1 MLRTAPP
8 ALPLAFAAVLS
19 AALAA
24 ALAPMPLAAQAPCT
38 PPTAD
43 TGFAEVAVNV
53 NAGTFN
59 QVLPFD
65 VPIRLCGQ
73 ATADTTVDVIYAVGC
88 APPSMSRETCRQLAK
103 QPLTTAP
110 VEIGGSACRNGQ
122 VLYGRANP
130 ATLDGTT
137 FRAVVPRLQA
147 ERAYAFCFRLERPI
161 SADEAAIFAVKAR
174 ATLDTRLGA
183 IHSGDLSAEQS
194 SDLRASLRDDL
205 LELIGSDDEEI
216 TSNTLFD
223 PALPQAQVSGQFNQR
238 VRLVLEPQLRID
250 GVLSGGG
257 GTSYATLQLQLRQAL
272 DGVRTSAALQRFV
285 QLLDQAAVS
294 NVNLATL
301 LANEYRDELALARLT
316 DDEAARA
323 ALGLDPATTDGQDL
337 AQTTDPVAAAQIA
350 DRYQQLSETL
360 SNPDPRQLGLDELI
374 QDALGNGMTAPY
386 VKDLTAD
393 ERAALTALGQG
404 PIARGAGIAFV
415 LAGQAKTVSG
425 SLTARAKALDDLT
438 ATVQLAT
445 TAFQLASSTTVG
457 NFQTSQANYIS
468 ADGGLMMAPEIDE
481 LVPYIGTN
489 IYLRPV
495 NKDAPLRSLGTFG
508 QTFSRRFAITLGLT
522 TSSVAE
528 TEGNVTL
535 RDNLF
540 GSQSLVL
547 GAGLRITDMIRIGTG
562 ALVFREDDPSPLIN
576 ELSVSATYYFS
587 VSFDLDVASTFR
599 GGFGR
604 IFTTQ

>member
-8 ALPLAFAAVLS
+8 VLPLAIAAIL
-19 AALAA
+19 ATALIA
-24 ALAPMPLAAQAPCT
+24 PLAAQTPCAP
-38 PPTAD
+38 PSAD

-73 ATADTTVDVIYAVGC
+73 ATADTTVEVIYAVGC
-88 APPSMSRETCRQLAK
+88 EQPTLTREMCKQLAK
-103 QPLTTAP
+103 QVLTTEP
-110 VEIGGSACRNGQ
+110 VEVNGSACRNNQ
-122 VLYGRANP
+122 VLYGQANP

-147 ERAYAFCFRLERPI
+147 ERAYAFCFRLEKPI
-161 SADEAAIFAVKAR
+161 SAEESAAFAVKAR
-174 ATLDTRLGA
+174 ATLDTQLGA
-183 IHSGDLSAEQS
+183 IRSGDLSAQQS
-194 SDLRASLRDDL
+194 SDLRAALGDDL
-205 LELIGSDDEEI
+205 LSQIGSDDREI

-223 PALPQAQVSGQFNQR
+223 PALPQDQVSGQFNQR

-250 GVLSGGG
+250 GVLNGGG
-257 GTSYATLQLQLRQAL
+257 GTSYAVLQHDLRLAL
-272 DGVRTSAALQRFV
+272 DAVRTDAALQRFV

-301 LANEYRDELALARLT
+301 LANEYADELALARLSN
-316 DDEAARA
+316 DQAARA
-323 ALGLDPATTDGQDL
+323 ALGLDPATTDGEDL
-337 AQTTDPVAAAQIA
+337 ANTQDPIAAGQIA

-386 VKDLTAD
+386 VKDLTAAQ
-393 ERAALTALGQG
+393 RAALTALGQG
-404 PIARGAGIAFV
+404 PIARGAGLAFV
-415 LAGQAKTVSG
+415 LAGQAKTVAG
-425 SLTARAKALDDLT
+425 SLTSRAKALDDLT
-438 ATVQLAT
+438 ATVKLAT
-445 TAFQLASSTTVG
+445 ADFQLASSTTVG

-468 ADGGLMMAPEIDE
+468 ADGGLMFASEIDE
-481 LVPYIGTN
+481 VVPYIGTN

-495 NKDAPLRSLGTFG
+495 NKNAPLRSLGTFG

-528 TEGNVTL
+528 TEGSVTL
-535 RDNLF
+535 RDDLF

-547 GAGLRITDMIRIGTG
+547 GAGLRISDMIRIGTG

-587 VSFDLDVASTFR
+587 VSFDLDVASSFR

-604 IFTTQ
+604 IFTTN